1 MEDEKKTKK
10 ELIKEL
16 RVLREEKEKGIFK
29 GLIERKKIEKALL
42 ESKEKYRTVFE
53 STGTA
58 TVIIEEDT
66 TISMANSQ
74 FEKLSGYKRSC
85 VENKMKWTYFVDP
98 RDLEKMEKY
107 HTSRRDIQ
115 KKVPAE
121 YEFRFIDRKG
131 KSKNVL
137 LKIGMIPGT
146 KKSVASLM
154 DITTRKQAEELFKNL
169 FTNSPNAIF
178 LIQDKK
184 IKMVNQQ
191 FLKETGYNLKEL
203 IGVDSLNLIY
213 HEDRESVRKNTIKI
227 LKEKLSFPFEYRGI
241 RKDGELRWILQV
253 VSSINYHGKK
263 AILGNFKDITRIK
276 NVEQKLEQSYEKL
289 QKTMDAIIST
299 MSKIIEAKDPYTVG
313 HQQRV
318 SQLATALARE
328 WGLLQDRI
336 EGIRIASL
344 VHDIGKISVPTEI
357 LSKPSIINDLE
368 FNLIKNHP
376 ETGYD
381 ILKSIN
387 FSHPI
392 AQITLQH
399 HERIDGSGY
408 PNHLNGEDILLDAK
422 IIGVADVV
430 EAMSSHRPYRPALG
444 TDKALE
450 EIEKNKGTLYDA
462 ALVDLCIDLFKKKHF
477 AFDRSTF

>member
-1 MEDEKKTKK
+1 
-10 ELIKEL
+10 
-16 RVLREEKEKGIFK
+16 
-29 GLIERKKIEKALL
+29 
-42 ESKEKYRTVFE
+42 
-53 STGTA
+53 
-58 TVIIEEDT
+58 
-66 TISMANSQ
+66 
-74 FEKLSGYKRSC
+74 
-85 VENKMKWTYFVDP
+85 
-98 RDLEKMEKY
+98 
-107 HTSRRDIQ
+107 
-115 KKVPAE
+115 
-121 YEFRFIDRKG
+121 
-131 KSKNVL
+131 
-137 LKIGMIPGT
+137 MIPGT

-318 SQLATALARE
+318 SQLATALAQE

-357 LSKPSIINDLE
+357 LSKPNIINDLE

-399 HERIDGSGY
+399 HERMDGSGY

-462 ALVDLCIDLFKKKHF
+462 ALVDLCIDLFRKKDF

>member
-42 ESKEKYRTVFE
+42 ESEEKYRTVFE

-66 TISMANSQ
+66 TISMANTQ

-115 KKVPAE
+115 KKVPTE

-213 HEDRESVRKNTIKI
+213 HEDRESVRNNTIKI

-399 HERIDGSGY
+399 HERINGSGY
-408 PNHLNGEDILLDAK
+408 PNHLNGDDILLDAK

-462 ALVDLCIDLFKKKHF
+462 ALVDLCIDLFKNKNF